1 MGERL
6 DKFRKDASI
15 LQDKIDR
22 YRKTF
27 DAFSDLFPEE
37 LEIPEGR
44 SHAVLGKTTLPGPP
58 PYFQQ
63 IEVAVIVR
71 KFAPSSDLQINLGI
85 EIGPNNVASLEQ
97 FDLPHPSKT
106 KESDLDK
113 INNDDLLGEI
123 ICKIEMPSEEQ
134 KRAFTPVD

>member
-15 LQDKIDR
+15 LQDKVKR
-22 YRKTF
+22 YRETF
-27 DAFSDLFPEE
+27 NAFSGLFPKEF
-37 LEIPEGR
+37 EIPEGR
-44 SHAVLGKTTLPGPP
+44 SRAVSGKTTLSGPP

-71 KFAPSSDLQINLGI
+71 KFAPSADLQIILGI
-85 EIGPNNVASLEQ
+85 EIGPNNVANLEQ
-97 FDLPHPSKT
+97 IDLPDPNKT
-106 KESDLDK
+106 KESDLDE

-123 ICKIEMPSEEQ
+123 ICKIDVLTEAE
-134 KRAFTPVD
+134 KRAFTPLD